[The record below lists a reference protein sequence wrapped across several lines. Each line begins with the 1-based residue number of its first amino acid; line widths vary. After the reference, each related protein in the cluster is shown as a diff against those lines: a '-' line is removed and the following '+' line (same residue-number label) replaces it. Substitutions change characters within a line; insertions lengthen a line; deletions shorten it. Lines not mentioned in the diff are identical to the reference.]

1 MTYKDTLEYL
11 FARLPMFQR
20 VGAAA
25 YRADLTTIQKL
36 CARLGSPEKKLRC
49 VHVGGT
55 NGKGSVSHMLA
66 SVFQEAGYKTGLY
79 TSPHLVDFRERIK
92 VNGKCIP
99 QETVVDFVENH
110 KDDFEDLNPSFFEW
124 TVALA
129 FWYFR
134 AENCHINI
142 IEVGMGGRLDATN
155 VITPDLS
162 VITNIGLDHMAF
174 LGNTKQLIAREKAG
188 IIKAQTP
195 IVVGKKD
202 KEYASVFR
210 EFALE
215 KNAQLHWANEID
227 VSYLS
232 TDLQGF
238 YQKENLKTALCA
250 LRILQKTWT
259 ISEKHIIDGLLNV
272 AVNTG
277 IRGRWELLSSAPLT
291 IADVAHNQDGIRYA
305 MLQLQSEYKGKL
317 HIVWG
322 MSSDKDLNSIMALLP
337 QNAYYFLCEPDVPR
351 AMSIATLEN
360 EFKAQKMQFS
370 THLSVAEAYQSALK
384 KASVNDTLYI
394 GGSLFVVA
402 DLLKHIANK
411 TKAF

>member
-1 MTYKDTLEYL
+1 MTYTETLEYL

-66 SVFQEAGYKTGLY
+66 SVLQEAGYKTGLY

-92 VNGKCIP
+92 INGKCIP

-162 VITNIGLDHMAF
+162 VITNVGLDHMAF

-188 IIKAQTP
+188 IIKPQIP
-195 IVVGKKD
+195 VVIGKKD
-202 KEYASVFR
+202 KEYAAVFQ
-210 EFALE
+210 EIATE
-215 KNAQLHWANEID
+215 KNAPLHWASAIELNE
-227 VSYLS
+227 YAC
-232 TDLQGF
+232 DLHGF
-238 YQKENLKTALCA
+238 YQKENSRTSVAAARLLA
-250 LRILQKTWT
+250 KTWNLN
-259 ISEKHIIDGLLNV
+259 EHHIANGIAKV
-272 AVNTG
+272 KANTG
-277 IRGRWELLSSAPLT
+277 IRGRWEILSSAPLT
-291 IADVAHNQDGIRYA
+291 IADVAHNEDGIRYT
-305 MLQLQSEYKGKL
+305 MLQLQSQYKGKL

-322 MSSDKDLNSIMALLP
+322 MSSDKDLDKIIAFLP
-337 QNAYYFLCEPDVPR
+337 QNAHYYLCEPNVPR
-351 AMSIATLEN
+351 AMPTTTLESG
-360 EFKAQKMQFS
+360 FSAQKMKFS
-370 THLSVAEAYQSALK
+370 LHNSVAEAYQSAVNT
-384 KASVNDTLYI
+384 ASASDTIYI
-394 GGSLFVVA
+394 GGSFFVVA
-402 DLLKHIANK
+402 DLLMFLEAKI
-411 TKAF
+411 

>member
-1 MTYKDTLEYL
+1 MTYTETLEYL

-92 VNGKCIP
+92 VNGKSIP

-155 VITPDLS
+155 IITPDLS
-162 VITNIGLDHMAF
+162 VITNVGLDHMAF
-174 LGNTKQLIAREKAG
+174 LGNTKQLIASEKAG
-188 IIKAQTP
+188 IIKPQIP
-195 IVVGKKD
+195 VVIGKKD
-202 KEYASVFR
+202 KEYAAVFR

-259 ISEKHIIDGLLNV
+259 ITEKYIIDGLQNV
-272 AVNTG
+272 SINTG
-277 IRGRWELLSSAPLT
+277 LRGRWELLSSAPLT

-305 MLQLQSEYKGKL
+305 MLQLQSQYKGKL

-322 MSSDKDLNSIMALLP
+322 MSSDKDLDKIIAFLP
-337 QNAYYFLCEPDVPR
+337 QNAHYYLCEPNVPR
-351 AMSIATLEN
+351 AMPTITLESG
-360 EFKAQKMQFS
+360 FSAQKMKFS
-370 THLSVAEAYQSALK
+370 LHNSVAEAYQSAVNT
-384 KASVNDTLYI
+384 ASASDTIYI
-394 GGSLFVVA
+394 GGSFFVVA
-402 DLLKHIANK
+402 DLLMFLEAKI
-411 TKAF
+411 